1 MPTITFSG
9 LASGLD
15 TASWVD
21 ALVSVKQLTV
31 TSLQQTLE
39 SVEKKQSTVS
49 ELQTSFNS
57 LRTAIE
63 KLTDSKFGGAM
74 DLFANN
80 SVTSSNEDIFTAT
93 VNQNAAR
100 LNYDIKVEKLATK
113 TSVSSDKAVSAIAND
128 DTKISD
134 LGITEGKLTV
144 YVDGVKQTINIS
156 KDDTVKDLRT
166 RFAEAGVKA
175 EIDSD
180 GKLNLSAQNGTSQI
194 LVGATNDTSNL
205 KSMLGLAKQEDGT
218 YSSTSSLYQV
228 AGTSKITT
236 ANIFSDGNG
245 GTTTITKGTF
255 TIGDAEFTINDNTT
269 INSLISE
276 INANKDAGATAY
288 WDSANSKLVITSTV
302 EGQSYVNIEAGTSN
316 FTDVM
321 GYTESEWAA
330 DGSLTKSALKTD
342 NQTLGENAILY
353 INGTQVISPTNTVTS
368 ELSRLDG
375 VTINL
380 KGVSTEEEPTT
391 KLEVTQDTTKVKE
404 ALKSFVEEY
413 NEVMTKL
420 DELTATGGDLYGDT
434 ALNAIERSMRQ
445 MVTSSTGYGD
455 DVYTLLSQIGV
466 STAAAGASVDADTS
480 SLSLDEDALAKA
492 LAEDPDAV
500 KKLIVGTTSQEGL
513 LTKFE
518 NILDDALSTDGW
530 FSTTTTSIQSE
541 MTRYNDKISRAQT
554 TVDNYRSRLEAQ
566 FQAMENTISQMQ
578 NSYSNLLN
586 SAT

>member
-63 KLTDSKFGGAM
+63 KLADSKFGGAM

-466 STAAAGASVDADTS
+466 STAAAGASVNADTS

>member
-15 TASWVD
+15 TASWID

-63 KLTDSKFGGAM
+63 KLADSKFGGAM

-466 STAAAGASVDADTS
+466 STAAAGASVNADTS